1 MERGVLFRKNHF
13 GNLHLCFY
21 RYNQGQGGGRIK
33 DLLIDFGSTFVKIF
47 VCDGDTVLFS
57 DKLDFPEPCVDDR
70 TAFRVP
76 IHRIDKLIEDIFD
89 CAQPYGCDRCFIS
102 IQMHGYVMK
111 DSAGAFGDYV
121 SWRDKTAD
129 VNHPLAKEIDF
140 EVNGTSVKNNLAVLK
155 LLREPQNEPREFFTL
170 GSYVAYRITG
180 KNITHRTDGCASG
193 FFHGRTLQPLTVVK
207 NLTLPTVTKD
217 MRSIGSFR
225 GIEIFTPAGD
235 HQVSFLGSGAEDQAY
250 LLNIGT
256 ATQLCTLSETFVQ
269 NKGIEKRPYFN
280 EQYLLTVTGL
290 PGGAKLYEGF
300 SKEAFLEEILDAVK
314 KMPHKSH
321 MLVGGGG
328 AELVFDEVKAFFE
341 PYGITCS
348 KMEHNISLEGMK
360 KMSDLPVTEIGTM
373 LSEVC
378 FPNFPVILKNCNM
391 DFLIVDNEHGAF
403 DYAFFSSVVM
413 TSRLVDL
420 PLIVRLSDNHRK
432 DITKLV
438 DMGVTGFLLPM
449 TNSPED
455 IKAVVDYAKYTPIG
469 KRGISTNRAH
479 TFYNPPPIGE
489 YMEQANRR
497 VRVFAQIE
505 TREGVAKIDE
515 ILAVNGVDGVFV
527 GPNDLACDMGC
538 IGNTAPVK
546 EAIARVAAAARA
558 AGKRWGIITNSKDLL
573 DCSLENGVGYI
584 SYGSEINMLKDS
596 CKTIRN
602 RIYG

>member
-1 MERGVLFRKNHF
+1 MRDF
-13 GNLHLCFY
+13 
-21 RYNQGQGGGRIK
+21 
-33 DLLIDFGSTFVKIF
+33 LIDLGSTFVKIF
-47 VCDGDTVLFS
+47 VRDGDAVLFS
-57 DKLDFPEPCVDDR
+57 EKLNFPEPCVDDGV
-70 TAFRVP
+70 AFRVP
-76 IHRIDKLIEDIFD
+76 IDSIDRLIEEMLE
-89 CAQPYGCDRCFIS
+89 CARPHRCDRCLIS
-102 IQMHGYVMK
+102 TQMHGYVLR
-111 DSAGAFGDYV
+111 DHTGAFGDYV

-129 VNHPLAKEIDF
+129 VNHPLAKSIDF
-140 EVNGTSVKNNLAVLK
+140 EANGTSVKNNLAVLK
-155 LLREPQNEPREFFTL
+155 ILREPPEEPCEFFTL
-170 GSYVAYRITG
+170 GSYIAYRITG
-180 KNITHRTDGCASG
+180 RNITHRTDGCASG
-193 FFHGRTLQPLTVVK
+193 FFHARTLEPLTVVE

-217 MRSIGSFR
+217 MRCIGR
-225 GIEIFTPAGD
+225 WQGMDVYTPAGD
-235 HQVSFLGSGAEDQAY
+235 HQVSFLGSGAEDHAY

-256 ATQLCTLSETFVQ
+256 ATQLSTLSETYFRDTTV
-269 NKGIEKRPYFN
+269 EKRPYFN
-280 EQYLLTVTGL
+280 ERFLLTVTGL

-300 SKEAFLEEILDAVK
+300 SKEAFLEEILGAVK
-314 KMPHKSH
+314 KMPHKSR

-328 AELVFDEVKAFFE
+328 AELVFDEVKAYFE
-341 PYGITCS
+341 PYGIVCS

-360 KMSDLPVTEIGTM
+360 KMSDMAVTEIGTM

-378 FPNFPVILKNCNM
+378 FPNFPVILKNNNM

-403 DYAFFSSVVM
+403 DYGFLSSLVM

-420 PLIVRLSDNHRK
+420 PVIVRLPDNNRK

-449 TNSPED
+449 TNGPED
-455 IKAVVDYAKYTPIG
+455 IKAVVDYAKYTPVG

-489 YMEQANRR
+489 YMTEANKK

-505 TREGVAKIDE
+505 TKEGLAQVE
-515 ILAVNGVDGVFV
+515 SILGVNGVDGVIV

-538 IGNTAPVK
+538 IGDTGPVK
-546 EAIARVAAAARA
+546 EAIRTVAAAAQA
-558 AGKRWGIITNSKDLL
+558 CGKPWGIITASKSLI
-573 DCSLENGVGYI
+573 DCSLENGVNLI